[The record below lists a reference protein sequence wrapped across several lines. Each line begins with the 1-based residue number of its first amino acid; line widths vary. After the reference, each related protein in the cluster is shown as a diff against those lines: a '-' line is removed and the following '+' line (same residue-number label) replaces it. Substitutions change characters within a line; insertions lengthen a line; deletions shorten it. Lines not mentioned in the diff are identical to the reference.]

1 MLKPL
6 GERVLVKPGSAEEKT
21 KAGIYIP
28 DSAKEAPAEGE
39 IVALGNGKLS
49 GGKTHSFSVSK
60 GDKVLYSKYSGDEI
74 KLEGVEY
81 KIMKE
86 EEILGREMSVDILL
100 LDKKV
105 YSCSISAM
113 LKLEL

>member
-6 GERVLVKPGSAEEKT
+6 GDRVLVKPGSAEDKT

-39 IVALGNGKLS
+39 VVALGNGKLS
-49 GGKTHSFSVSK
+49 AGKTHTFSVSK
-60 GDKVLYSKYSGDEI
+60 GDKVLYSKYAGDEI
-74 KLEGVEY
+74 KIEGTEY

-86 EEILGREMSVDILL
+86 EEIFAIL
-100 LDKKV
+100 
-105 YSCSISAM
+105 
-113 LKLEL
+113 